1 MSSTKTTGG
10 TVETASRNPVVFL
23 EKTTSPVHYS
33 QGQKSSKFLWWTA
46 SWGVHRGLGV
56 ELHIMLNVEILKVCH
71 AGFSKW
77 RPKNPVKKQLLQ
89 FTTPEAKNRQSFAGG
104 RPPGVFIEA

>member
-1 MSSTKTTGG
+1 
-10 TVETASRNPVVFL
+10 
-23 EKTTSPVHYS
+23 
-33 QGQKSSKFLWWTA
+33 
-46 SWGVHRGLGV
+46 
-56 ELHIMLNVEILKVCH
+56 MLNVEILKVCH